1 MTSINY
7 GSLDFYGFLC
17 LSVPSISCS
26 LTSEEMVSHLIRCVF
41 HFSVYKGE
49 ILHVVSS
56 EWFLFLLQTSTL
68 PSFPEMV
75 SNHPFF
81 IFFSSNISISHAY
94 AFPAVASFL
103 NVTIPPFCVAF
114 KICCQM
120 SIFILF
126 SSICNKDTFW
136 SLRGRAQFAQLQV
149 FPLVATSDFWG
160 RIALTWIQGATVWYP
175 GCLLSQ

>member
-103 NVTIPPFCVAF
+103 NVTIPLSVLHSRSAVKCLSSFCSLPSVTRT
-114 KICCQM
+114 
-120 SIFILF
+120 LF
-126 SSICNKDTFW
+126 GHYEAGLNLPSF
-136 SLRGRAQFAQLQV
+136 RF
-149 FPLVATSDFWG
+149 FH
-160 RIALTWIQGATVWYP
+160 
-175 GCLLSQ
+175 